1 VLLVSSV
8 LIAPLLRYLRPS
20 LYALELKYNRAM
32 QVALEAIAHPGRR
45 RMLELVMQR
54 ERQAGELAELTRMTQ
69 PAASQHLRVLR
80 QAGLVEVR
88 RDGQRRLY
96 HVNFAALQTLRA
108 QLDDFWGDRLSALKK
123 ATKARK

>member
-1 VLLVSSV
+1 
-8 LIAPLLRYLRPS
+8 
-20 LYALELKYNRAM
+20 M

-45 RMLELVMQR
+45 RMLKLVMQR

-96 HVNFAALQTLRA
+96 HVNFAALQALRA
-108 QLDDFWGDRLSALKK
+108 QLDDFWGERLSALQE
-123 ATKARK
+123 ATKPKK